1 MNIAWLPGIV
11 GVLVVIGAAVG
22 GGYTVAQTAPASAA
36 AETVEPEPI
45 LVEPTVAV
53 PDQTKSKADTA
64 CEEHCQVMRQTFV
77 HVSPY
82 GCVCADVLGRPVNY
96 MAGK

>member
-1 MNIAWLPGIV
+1 MP
-11 GVLVVIGAAVG
+11 
-22 GGYTVAQTAPASAA
+22 TASAA
-36 AETVEPEPI
+36 AQEVVEPERIP
-45 LVEPTVAV
+45 VEPAAV
-53 PDQTKSKADTA
+53 PDPKTTAKSKADTA